1 MSTVQV
7 DAINESTTNAGVTV
21 DGVLIKD
28 SAIASTSISGLTQ
41 GITEYDQWQLVNNTS
56 PNTNGDLSGTWSRF
70 DHAGATYI
78 GTGMSVSSGVF
89 TFPSTGKWEVSFTAR
104 IANTGA
110 DDQTNVNTKFTSD
123 NSSYANVALVGEGSN
138 AATSGRGT
146 GTSIILLDITD
157 TSNCKVKFEVASSS
171 ANTFLFGSTNP
182 SDTTTGYPQTYAI
195 FKRIG
200 NT

>member
-7 DAINESTTNAGVTV
+7 DTINESTTGSGVTV

-28 SAIASTSISGLTQ
+28 GQVDGVDVSAITQ
-41 GITEYDQWQLVNNTS
+41 GITEYDQWQLVNSTS
-56 PNTNGDLSGTWSRF
+56 PGTNGDLSDTWSRF

-104 IANTGA
+104 IANTNA
-110 DDQTNVNTKFTSD
+110 DDQTNVLTKFTSD
-123 NSSYANVALVGEGSN
+123 NSTYSTVVIVGEGSG
-138 AATSGRGT
+138 AGTAGRGT

-157 TSNCKVKFEVASSS
+157 TSNCKVKFGVDSSS
-171 ANTFLFGSTNP
+171 ANTYIFGSSNP

-200 NT
+200 DT